1 MKELKKAKGWLIIM
15 MLLFFIVTGA
25 SVYFIYAI
33 SLLNGIEN
41 TLRFIVSVVVVMIW
55 LLTLR
60 SYIRSLKK
68 RKISKYIPRIILSI
82 IYIVILIVI
91 GGFII
96 KTYSKVD
103 NLTSSHDLYSTSIV
117 TLKSNKV
124 DSIKD
129 MNNKKIGRILG
140 IFSIIILS
148 LQLIF

>member
-15 MLLFFIVTGA
+15 MLLFLVVTGA

-68 RKISKYIPRIILSI
+68 RKISKYKRL
-82 IYIVILIVI
+82 
-91 GGFII
+91 
-96 KTYSKVD
+96 
-103 NLTSSHDLYSTSIV
+103 
-117 TLKSNKV
+117 NK
-124 DSIKD
+124 
-129 MNNKKIGRILG
+129 
-140 IFSIIILS
+140 
-148 LQLIF
+148 